1 MSVTISNG
9 SDTAT
14 AYLTGEIDH
23 HTAAIIRADIDS
35 AIEKQHPGT
44 LVIDFSGVTF
54 TDSSGI
60 GLVLGRYKFMSA
72 MGGKV
77 CVTGLDSRMYKVM
90 CLAGLDKLVALE
102 KKEEKR

>member
-1 MSVTISNG
+1 MSVTITG
-9 SDTAT
+9 GGDTAT

-35 AIEKQHPGT
+35 VIEKQHPDT
-44 LVIDFSGVTF
+44 LIIDFSGVTF
-54 TDSSGI
+54 TDSSGV
-60 GLVLGRYKFMSA
+60 GLVLGRYKFMNA

-77 CVTGLDSRMYKVM
+77 RVTGLDGRMYKVM
-90 CLAGLDKLVALE
+90 CLAGLDNLVTLE

>member
-1 MSVTISNG
+1 MSVTISTG

-44 LVIDFSGVTF
+44 LVIDFSGVTSCNIILTVCHNLHF
-54 TDSSGI
+54 SRQNKGIKCNIQALSGQI
-60 GLVLGRYKFMSA
+60 SGPRPGIV
-72 MGGKV
+72 
-77 CVTGLDSRMYKVM
+77 
-90 CLAGLDKLVALE
+90 
-102 KKEEKR
+102 